1 MNNIP
6 GYISLIFTVTTAL
19 SLYLFYRATKPSGTT
34 VMVILTWLALQG
46 ILAFFGF
53 YLVTETTPPRFILAI
68 APALITILL
77 LFLLPPGRQWMD
89 SWKLQRLTWLHV
101 VRVPVELVLFWLYQH
116 GQVPLLM
123 TFEGSNP
130 DILSGLTAPLIAWLA
145 FRSGSPRRALLIAW
159 NLLCLGLLLNIV
171 IRAILS
177 APTPFQQ
184 WGFEQPNIGVLQ
196 LPFVWLPAFIVPVVL
211 LSHLAALRQLL
222 FAPIK
227 SHDQV

>member
-1 MNNIP
+1 
-6 GYISLIFTVTTAL
+6 
-19 SLYLFYRATKPSGTT
+19 
-34 VMVILTWLALQG
+34 MVILTWLALQG